1 MYPGAG
7 CARAF
12 AATSHPP
19 LAHFKTPIALVV
31 QVLAARTEGGGLH
44 AATRLYGV
52 SKNSIYRWQERL
64 SGLKKH
70 CGCLLGRISFYH
82 SSLQEMSGTR
92 GARSMLLRTSHK
104 AGPGC

>member
-1 MYPGAG
+1 MYPCAG

-31 QVLAARTEGGGLH
+31 QVLAALTEGVGIN

-52 SKNSIYRWQERL
+52 SKNSIYRWQARL

-70 CGCLLGRISFYH
+70 YCCL
-82 SSLQEMSGTR
+82 
-92 GARSMLLRTSHK
+92 
-104 AGPGC
+104 P